1 MAKGKNA
8 RGRRGGAAALEP
20 PATNAW
26 DDRLARL
33 TAAVQAVN
41 AGTRPSPRTAKLL
54 SLGLPK
60 MAQKLVEEAAEVA
73 IDAVRG
79 ERAAVVGESVDLFYN
94 LVVLWY
100 ALGIE
105 PAEVWAEMDRREAL
119 LGMAE
124 KLPKDG
130 DGTG

>member
-1 MAKGKNA
+1 MTKGKDAKG
-8 RGRRGGAAALEP
+8 RRAGMAAPELPGA
-20 PATNAW
+20 NAW
-26 DDRLARL
+26 EDRLARL
-33 TAAVQAVN
+33 AAAVQAVN
-41 AGTRPSPRTAKLL
+41 VGVHPSPRTAKLL
-54 SLGLPK
+54 ALGVPK
-60 MAQKLVEEAAEVA
+60 MAQKVVEEAAEVA

-94 LVVLWY
+94 LVVLWS

>member
-1 MAKGKNA
+1 MH
-8 RGRRGGAAALEP
+8 
-20 PATNAW
+20 
-26 DDRLARL
+26 
-33 TAAVQAVN
+33 
-41 AGTRPSPRTAKLL
+41 PSPRTAKFLA
-54 SLGLPK
+54 LGVPK

-79 ERAAVVGESVDLFYN
+79 KRLVVFGESVDLFYK
-94 LVVLWY
+94 LVVLWF

-105 PAEVWAEMDRREAL
+105 PAEIWAEMDRREAM

-130 DGTG
+130 SGTG